1 MIERNVIVYGQWTF
15 RDEDIHSGNIYL
27 ATSLMS
33 DTLEANTFSA
43 TVECADRE
51 IIEFERNAPLTYY
64 HRGVQRGIYYVQS
77 VTRVGPTTYTI
88 SATSAIGLLIEG
100 LHYGGIY
107 TGQTVAEVLPSICG
121 TVPYVVKTNL
131 RDIALYGWLPI
142 ASPRDN
148 LAQVLFAVGAVIKTD
163 LDGVLHIEGLWD
175 GISGTLGRDRMYM
188 GPSVDYEANVTK
200 VVVTEHQYV
209 EGGEETDLFEGTA
222 QDGDLITF
230 DEPMYDLQATGITIL
245 ESNANYARVSAGSG
259 TLKGRAYIH
268 NTRQITQDVLQAN
281 EPNVKTVTEA
291 TLVSLVNS
299 LAVAQRVANYYKSV
313 QTINAPAV
321 YRGELPGDLLSAW
334 HPYDLEAV
342 SACLESADINL
353 SNTVQATESLLVGFS
368 PLGTENTEY
377 FENRVVLTGEGDW
390 VVPSGAQNVIAVLI
404 DAGQDGEAGEDGT
417 IGVQPWGDG
426 RTENNSQVV
435 PENQTVSVSSSGNTS
450 AGTAGVGGAAGK
462 GGLGGR
468 ILQVTVDVSSISTIH
483 YKCGSVADGA
493 ETTFGNNT
501 SANGSRSASG
511 YIDPITGDI
520 FAKPGNDGIPGGN
533 GGGPGQ
539 NGDDA
544 GSAKGGAPA
553 SGGSVSRSDS
563 WDSFA
568 TVLFFYKTTAN
579 FQIGDGGGGGAGG
592 DGDAGGAAYLPATPY
607 CERTRAQGYVIIGG
621 SGGNGK
627 DGNDGLN
634 YGCGGDG
641 GSGGGG
647 AGAGGSGSC
656 NATNEAYW
664 TTAGAHEG
672 EQHRVGAAVTALIS
686 RADDVTPGKG
696 GKAGKGKDGCVIVY
710 YSLPVVSESGPIVTS
725 QNKYFLDK
733 YGRKVVV

>member
-1 MIERNVIVYGQWTF
+1 MIERNVIVYDQWTF
-15 RDEDIHSGNIYL
+15 RDDDIHSGNIYL

-43 TVECADRE
+43 TVECIDRE
-51 IIEFERNAPLTYY
+51 ILDFERNAPLTYY

-77 VTRVGPTTYTI
+77 ITRVGPTTYTI

-121 TVPYVVKTNL
+121 TVPYVIKTNL

-188 GPSVDYEANVTK
+188 GPSVDYEAKVTQ
-200 VVVTEHQYV
+200 VVVTEHQYM
-209 EGGEETDLFEGTA
+209 EGGDQKDLFEGTA

-230 DEPMYDLQATGITIL
+230 DEPMYDLQAEGITIL

-259 TLKGRAYIH
+259 TLTGRTYIH
-268 NTRQITQDVLQAN
+268 NTRQITQNVLQAN

-299 LAVAQRVANYYKSV
+299 LAVAQRVANYYRSV
-313 QTINAPAV
+313 QTINTPAV
-321 YRGELPGDLLSAW
+321 YQGESPGDLLSTW
-334 HPYDLEAV
+334 HPYDREAV
-342 SACLESADINL
+342 SACLESADINI
-353 SNTVQATESLLVGFS
+353 SNTVRATEALLVGFS
-368 PLGTENTEY
+368 PLKIGKTEF

-390 VVPSGAQNVIAVLI
+390 AVPAGAQNVIAVLI
-404 DAGQDGEAGEDGT
+404 DGGQDGEDGEDGT
-417 IGVQPWGDG
+417 IGIRPNGDS
-426 RTENNSQVV
+426 NYAQNAQNVSY
-435 PENQTVSVSSSGNTS
+435 NQTVSASTSASTS

-468 ILQVTVDVSSISTIH
+468 ILQVTVDVSGISTIH
-483 YKCGSVADGA
+483 YKCGGVAEGS
-493 ETTFGNNT
+493 ETTFGDNT
-501 SANGSRSASG
+501 SANGSRSMSG
-511 YIDPITGDI
+511 YIDPITGET
-520 FAKPGNDGIPGGN
+520 FAKPGNDGAPGGN

-539 NGDDA
+539 NGDNA
-544 GSAKGGAPA
+544 GSAQGGAAA
-553 SGGSVSRSDS
+553 SGGSVSRSNKS
-563 WDSFA
+563 ESYSGVW
-568 TVLFFYKTTAN
+568 FYFTTTGN

-592 DGDAGGAAYLPATPY
+592 DGDAGGAAYLPAQPY
-607 CERTRAQGYVIIGG
+607 CENGTARGYCINGG
-621 SGGNGK
+621 SGGNGG

-641 GSGGGG
+641 GGGGGG
-647 AGAGGSGSC
+647 AGAAGSGSC
-656 NATNEAYW
+656 NASTEAYW
-664 TTAGAHEG
+664 GYAQAHEDDKYN
-672 EQHRVGAAVTALIS
+672 VSVAINAIIS
-686 RADDVTPGKG
+686 RTGSITPGKG
-696 GKAGKGKDGCVIVY
+696 GKAGKGKEGCVIVY
-710 YSLPVVSESGPIVTS
+710 FGLPKGGDAGPFVTADG
-725 QNKYFLDK
+725 KYFLDK
-733 YGRKVVV
+733 HSRMVVV